1 MLRIRVSQSISQFKV
16 LKKDKN
22 CAGQHA
28 VEDRIRFTVQV
39 TESMVHIN
47 TTSES
52 TKVRDQS

>member
-1 MLRIRVSQSISQFKV
+1 MLLRISQSLSQLV

-28 VEDRIRFTVQV
+28 VEDRIGFTVQV
-39 TESMVHIN
+39 TDSMVHIN
-47 TTSES
+47 TTTES